1 MNVNKIFASAIVAA
15 GVAMPALAQYTYEFR
30 IIADGDA
37 GAPTGAWAQQ
47 PLSTTATAIGF
58 WLQARVSQTTGT
70 NYGIGRVTSPA
81 VPGVSFLTVT
91 DATGSQLNRGAIN
104 GTATQHGRGAGF
116 RSGGVNVGAA
126 GNAAGSGAFP
136 STTNNQNGGLDSGNT
151 RIYGFDA
158 YVGATRTGTL
168 DPDTG
173 ESINPWGVNGSATA
187 GSVASGFSPW
197 ANIYRFV
204 VLPTNSNS
212 QRVITLNAN
221 AQLNGTLGAQETSPG
236 SNSWALQL
244 APGVTRTAQY
254 SFNYGIPTPGAA
266 ALLGL
271 GGLAAARRRRA

>member
-15 GVAMPALAQYTYEFR
+15 GVAMPALAQYTIEFR

-37 GAPTGAWAQQ
+37 GAPTGTWAQQ

-70 NYGIGRVTSPA
+70 NFGIGRMTSPA
-81 VPGVSFLTVT
+81 VPGVSLLTVT
-91 DATGSQLNRGAIN
+91 DAVGSQMNRGAIN
-104 GTATQHGRGAGF
+104 AAGTQHGRGQGY

-126 GNAAGSGAFP
+126 GNAAGAGAFP

-151 RIYGFDA
+151 RIWGFDA
-158 YVGATRTGTL
+158 YAGATRTGIDDGDGGT
-168 DPDTG
+168 T
-173 ESINPWGVNGSATA
+173 NPWGINGSATP
-187 GSVASGFSPW
+187 GSVPLGEFSNW
-197 ANIYRFV
+197 ANLYRFV

-212 QRVITLNAN
+212 ERVITLNAT
-221 AQLNGTLGAQETSPG
+221 AQLNGTIGSQETSPG
-236 SNSWALQL
+236 SGSWALQL
-244 APGVTRTAQY
+244 APGVTRSAQY
-254 SFNYGIPTPGAA
+254 SFTYGIPTPGAA